1 MIQKLTVLAQ
11 LAQEDEHETPSPVLP
26 HLEEVILGLVAFLL
40 LLFVMRKYVVPR
52 FENVYSERTE
62 QIEGGI
68 ERARAAQ
75 SEANRLLEQY
85 KAQLAEAR
93 TEAAKIRDDARADA
107 EGIRQDV
114 LAQAREESDR
124 VIAAGREALAT
135 ERATLVREL
144 RAEIGTLSVELAS
157 RIVGEALADEARR
170 AGTVERFLTELE
182 PPDGDAATAGAR

>member
-1 MIQKLTVLAQ
+1 MFHALTTLTE
-11 LAQEDEHETPSPVLP
+11 LAQEDDHESPSPVLP
-26 HLEEVILGLVAFLL
+26 HIEEVILGLVAFLI
-40 LLFVMRKYVVPR
+40 LLFIVRKYVVPR
-52 FENVYSERTE
+52 FEQVYAQRTDE
-62 QIEGGI
+62 IEGGI
-68 ERARAAQ
+68 ERARSAQ
-75 SEANRLLEQY
+75 AEANQLLEEY
-85 KAQLAEAR
+85 KAQLAGAR

-124 VIAAGREALAT
+124 IIAAGRDALAA

-170 AGTVERFLTELE
+170 TGTVERFLTELE
-182 PPDGDAATAGAR
+182 SSNEDATTARAG